1 LKTEVND
8 LYNKL
13 NQKYEILGRFFITG
27 KEYCRVKFTTTKH
40 EDVVP
45 ADRINNGDFEDTS
58 IVSPVFNKEIKKE
71 VVEKIN
77 SAPLSEIVIDDSINL
92 DKGEVYEST
101 AITAGTISASQL
113 EDDSE
118 PVDSKII
125 ATSHKG
131 EEIEVEDLE
140 AFCEENK
147 LDIEVVNA
155 VLEGKQKTHRKWR
168 FTRG

>member
-45 ADRINNGDFEDTS
+45 ADRISNGDFEDTS
-58 IVSPVFNKEIKKE
+58 IATPKSTKKDQEVFKNLEERLEQSDSKIEPSAEISKSESKVSVTAESISLK
-71 VVEKIN
+71 V
-77 SAPLSEIVIDDSINL
+77 SQDDFTEE
-92 DKGEVYEST
+92 DKV
-101 AITAGTISASQL
+101 
-113 EDDSE
+113 
-118 PVDSKII
+118 SKII
-125 ATSHKG
+125 ATSPKG
-131 EEIEVEDLE
+131 EDVEVEDLE

-155 VLEGKQKTHRKWR
+155 VLEGNQKTHRKWR
-168 FTRG
+168 FTKA